1 MTTSIAEADI
11 LPPRL
16 IRVKK
21 GAKRPIGSVLAFGIP
36 LVVIALLALI
46 SPWLPLPEP
55 DAQNLAHAHEP
66 PLLFGGSA
74 AHPLGTD
81 SLGRDML
88 ARMLAGGRLTLLF
101 GLGGMIVALIPGV
114 LLGLLSGYFRGKTD
128 VVISRLVEASLALPA
143 LLLAISLIASN
154 GRSLL
159 NLLLVL
165 GLIGW
170 ATYARVVRSDVLSI
184 RGRPWV
190 LSLRSAGFSHSA
202 ILFRHVL
209 PNAFGS
215 ILVVAALTVGEMIA
229 AESALSFLGLGVV
242 DPDISWGAM
251 LADGR
256 TEITT
261 AWWAALLPGLA
272 ITVVIILV
280 NLLADAIRSATEPR
294 SVR

>member
-1 MTTSIAEADI
+1 MTTPTAEATI

-16 IRVKK
+16 VKARK
-21 GAKRPIGSVLAFGIP
+21 TRKSSIGPILAFGIP
-36 LVVIALLALI
+36 LAVIALLAAI
-46 SPWLPLPEP
+46 SPYLPIP
-55 DAQNLAHAHEP
+55 DPNEQDLGRSHEP
-66 PLLFGGSA
+66 PFLFGGSIDN
-74 AHPLGTD
+74 PLGTD

-88 ARMLAGGRLTLLF
+88 SRMLAGARLTLLF
-101 GLGGMIVALIPGV
+101 GFGGMIVALVPGV

-128 VVISRLVEASLALPA
+128 IVISRLVEASLALPA

-190 LSLRSAGFSHSA
+190 LSLRSAGFSHGA
-202 ILFRHVL
+202 IVFRHVL

-256 TEITT
+256 AEITT
-261 AWWAALLPGLA
+261 AWWAALFPGIA

-294 SVR
+294 SMR